1 MIGANYR
8 TNLLIVEKT
17 ELSAHCLWNRNPYGV
32 DLNVFLVVSQLYD
45 SKVFKVKNIF
55 FRIFVK

>member
-17 ELSAHCLWNRNPYGV
+17 ELSAHCLWNRNSYGV
-32 DLNVFLVVSQLYD
+32 DYINLNVF
-45 SKVFKVKNIF
+45 
-55 FRIFVK
+55 